1 MIIHKFIIHVLDK
14 NSDTPILND
23 FEGRVSQ
30 DIEAFF
36 QKKISKVSRDNDIR
50 TAVFNDYSNNLI
62 KKCCEQ
68 IIYDESSF
76 LNNSKEI
83 AAYLFDVM
91 KLNAILESCDLAICL
106 YSQKDEKKVAI
117 LKLDYNNSYTHSI
130 SFEDD
135 KFNIQ
140 MSKNEI
146 NIQETKTVKIAA
158 LVGLSGMND
167 EYHLKVLDKDAEKE
181 EANSKFVTEFLNATR
196 VKDDKYRTKKFKDTV
211 ENWITNVLGNDIK
224 QAEDIRSILNYTLKE
239 KHEIDIKDFVDKS
252 IKDDELKNS
261 FKEHMEEKGLDES
274 FSIDKKWVEKKLKKR
289 NIKTDNGFEIKGNL
303 TDFEDP
309 MKYTVRQN
317 QNGSIDIIIKN
328 VNSIMKNKGATME
341 NKDNFVLNKLG
352 PASKV
357 MKKVEI
363 DEKEIKSYLK
373 ELKECEE
380 VKVFIIRKDG
390 IEIPIVFKDGNMNEW
405 LRKEIEISFDRFKD
419 EIAQVKKALIK
430 VTGEN

>member
-23 FEGRVSQ
+23 FEGGVSQ

-36 QKKISKVSRDNDIR
+36 QKKISKVSGDNDIR

-91 KLNAILESCDLAICL
+91 KLNATLESCDLAICL
-106 YSQKDEKKVAI
+106 YSQKYEKKVAI
-117 LKLDYNNSYTHSI
+117 LKLDYNKSYTHSI
-130 SFEDD
+130 EFEDD

-158 LVGLSGMND
+158 LVGLSGMNN
-167 EYHLKVLDKDAEKE
+167 EYHLNVLDKDAEKE
-181 EANSKFVTEFLNATR
+181 EANSKFVTEFLNATK
-196 VKDDKYRTKKFKDTV
+196 VKDDKYKTKMFKAFVDSY
-211 ENWITNVLGNDIK
+211 ISHLYSDMK
-224 QAEDIRSILNYTLKE
+224 QGEDVRSILLYMLREKQNLDINEFTEKAIKEDLK
-239 KHEIDIKDFVDKS
+239 D
-252 IKDDELKNS
+252 S
-261 FKEHMEEKGLDES
+261 FKDHIEEKGIES
-274 FSIDKKWVEKKLKKR
+274 FNIDKKWVEKNLKNR
-289 NIKTDNGFEIKGNL
+289 HIKTDTGFEIKGKMD
-303 TDFEDP
+303 DFEDP

-328 VNSIMKNKGATME
+328 VTFYK
-341 NKDNFVLNKLG
+341 
-352 PASKV
+352 
-357 MKKVEI
+357 
-363 DEKEIKSYLK
+363 EK
-373 ELKECEE
+373 
-380 VKVFIIRKDG
+380 
-390 IEIPIVFKDGNMNEW
+390 
-405 LRKEIEISFDRFKD
+405 
-419 EIAQVKKALIK
+419 
-430 VTGEN
+430 

>member
-1 MIIHKFIIHVLDK
+1 
-14 NSDTPILND
+14 

-146 NIQETKTVKIAA
+146 NIQETKTIKIGAII
-158 LVGLSGMND
+158 GLSGVND
-167 EYHLKVLDKDAEKE
+167 EYHLRVLDKDAEKE
-181 EANSKFVTEFLNATR
+181 EANSKFITEFLNATKI
-196 VKDDKYRTKKFKDTV
+196 KDDKYKTKMFKNTA
-211 ENWITNVLGNDIK
+211 ENWITNALGNDIK
-224 QAEDIRSILNYTLKE
+224 QAEDVRSILNYTLKE
-239 KHEIDIKDFVDKS
+239 KHEININEFADKT
-252 IKDDELKNS
+252 IKDDKLKDS
-261 FKEHMEEKGLDES
+261 FKEHMEEKGLDKG

-328 VNSIMKNKGATME
+328 VTFYE
-341 NKDNFVLNKLG
+341 
-352 PASKV
+352 
-357 MKKVEI
+357 
-363 DEKEIKSYLK
+363 EK
-373 ELKECEE
+373 
-380 VKVFIIRKDG
+380 
-390 IEIPIVFKDGNMNEW
+390 
-405 LRKEIEISFDRFKD
+405 
-419 EIAQVKKALIK
+419 
-430 VTGEN
+430 

>member
-50 TAVFNDYSNNLI
+50 TVVFNDYSNNLI

-130 SFEDD
+130 SFEED

-181 EANSKFVTEFLNATR
+181 EGNSKFVTEFLNATK
-196 VKDDKYRTKKFKDTV
+196 VKDDKYKTKMFKAFVDAYIA
-211 ENWITNVLGNDIK
+211 NLYSDMK
-224 QAEDIRSILNYTLKE
+224 QGEDVRSILLYMLREKQNLDINEFTEKAIKEDLK
-239 KHEIDIKDFVDKS
+239 D
-252 IKDDELKNS
+252 S
-261 FKEHMEEKGLDES
+261 FKDHAEEKGLDES
-274 FSIDKKWVEKKLKKR
+274 FNIDKKWVEKNLKNR
-289 NIKTDNGFEIKGNL
+289 HIKTDTGFEIKGKME
-303 TDFEDP
+303 DFEDF
-309 MKYTVRQN
+309 MKYGIRH
-317 QNGSIDIIIKN
+317 NGNGTIDIVIKN
-328 VNSIMKNKGATME
+328 VNFYN
-341 NKDNFVLNKLG
+341 
-352 PASKV
+352 
-357 MKKVEI
+357 
-363 DEKEIKSYLK
+363 EK
-373 ELKECEE
+373 
-380 VKVFIIRKDG
+380 
-390 IEIPIVFKDGNMNEW
+390 
-405 LRKEIEISFDRFKD
+405 
-419 EIAQVKKALIK
+419 
-430 VTGEN
+430 

>member
-23 FEGRVSQ
+23 FEGRASQ

-50 TAVFNDYSNNLI
+50 TATFNDYSNNLI

-68 IIYDESSF
+68 IIYVESSF

-91 KLNAILESCDLAICL
+91 KLNATLESCDLAICL

-146 NIQETKTVKIAA
+146 NIQETKTVKIGA
-158 LVGLSGMND
+158 LIGLSGMND
-167 EYHLKVLDKDAEKE
+167 EYHLRVLDKDAEKE
-181 EANSKFVTEFLNATR
+181 EANSKFVTEFLNATKI
-196 VKDDKYRTKKFKDTV
+196 KDDKYKTKKFKSTA

-239 KHEIDIKDFVDKS
+239 KHEIDINDFVDKA
-252 IKDDELKNS
+252 IKDDNLKDS

-274 FSIDKKWVEKKLKKR
+274 FNIDKKWVEKNLKKR
-289 NIKTDNGFEIKGNL
+289 SIKTDTGFEIKGKMD
-303 TDFEDP
+303 DFEDF
-309 MKYTVRQN
+309 MKYGIRHNGNGTV
-317 QNGSIDIIIKN
+317 DIVIKN
-328 VNSIMKNKGATME
+328 VN
-341 NKDNFVLNKLG
+341 FY
-352 PASKV
+352 
-357 MKKVEI
+357 
-363 DEKEIKSYLK
+363 DEK
-373 ELKECEE
+373 
-380 VKVFIIRKDG
+380 
-390 IEIPIVFKDGNMNEW
+390 
-405 LRKEIEISFDRFKD
+405 
-419 EIAQVKKALIK
+419 
-430 VTGEN
+430 

>member
-50 TAVFNDYSNNLI
+50 IAVFNDYSNNLI
-62 KKCCEQ
+62 KSCCEQ

-83 AAYLFDVM
+83 ASYLFEIM
-91 KLNAILESCDLAICL
+91 KLNATLESCDLAICL

-117 LKLDYNNSYTHSI
+117 LKLDYNKSYTHSI
-130 SFEDD
+130 EFKDD

-167 EYHLKVLDKDAEKE
+167 KYHLRVLDKDAEKE
-181 EANSKFVTEFLNATR
+181 EANSKFVTEFLNATKI
-196 VKDDKYRTKKFKDTV
+196 KDDKYKTKKFKNTA
-211 ENWITNVLGNDIK
+211 ENWITNALSNDIK
-224 QAEDIRSILNYTLKE
+224 QAEDVRSILNYTLRE
-239 KHEIDIKDFVDKS
+239 KHEIDINDFVDKT
-252 IKDDELKNS
+252 IKDDKLKDS
-261 FKEHMEEKGLDES
+261 FKEHMEEKCIVEG
-274 FSIDKKWVEKKLKKR
+274 FSIDKKLVDKKLKKR

-317 QNGSIDIIIKN
+317 QNGSIDIVIKN
-328 VNSIMKNKGATME
+328 VTFYE
-341 NKDNFVLNKLG
+341 
-352 PASKV
+352 
-357 MKKVEI
+357 
-363 DEKEIKSYLK
+363 EK
-373 ELKECEE
+373 
-380 VKVFIIRKDG
+380 
-390 IEIPIVFKDGNMNEW
+390 
-405 LRKEIEISFDRFKD
+405 
-419 EIAQVKKALIK
+419 
-430 VTGEN
+430 

>member
-91 KLNAILESCDLAICL
+91 KLNATLESCDLAICL

-117 LKLDYNNSYTHSI
+117 LKLDYNKSYTHSI
-130 SFEDD
+130 EFKDD
-135 KFNIQ
+135 KF
-140 MSKNEI
+140 

-167 EYHLKVLDKDAEKE
+167 EYHLRVLDKDAEKE
-181 EANSKFVTEFLNATR
+181 EANSKFVTEFLNATK
-196 VKDDKYRTKKFKDTV
+196 VKDDKYKTKMFK
-211 ENWITNVLGNDIK
+211 
-224 QAEDIRSILNYTLKE
+224 A
-239 KHEIDIKDFVDKS
+239 FVDSYIAHLYSDMKQGEDVRGMLLYMLREKQKLDIDEFADKA
-252 IKDDELKNS
+252 IKDDLKDS
-261 FKEHMEEKGLDES
+261 FKDHIEEKGIES
-274 FSIDKKWVEKKLKKR
+274 FNIDKKWVEKNLKNR
-289 NIKTDNGFEIKGNL
+289 HIKTDTGFEIKGKMD
-303 TDFEDP
+303 DFEDF
-309 MKYTVRQN
+309 MKYGIRH
-317 QNGSIDIIIKN
+317 NGNGTIDIVIKN
-328 VNSIMKNKGATME
+328 VHFYN
-341 NKDNFVLNKLG
+341 
-352 PASKV
+352 
-357 MKKVEI
+357 
-363 DEKEIKSYLK
+363 EK
-373 ELKECEE
+373 
-380 VKVFIIRKDG
+380 
-390 IEIPIVFKDGNMNEW
+390 
-405 LRKEIEISFDRFKD
+405 
-419 EIAQVKKALIK
+419 
-430 VTGEN
+430 

>member
-23 FEGRVSQ
+23 FEGRVNQ

-36 QKKISKVSRDNDIR
+36 NKKISKVSGDNDIR

-91 KLNAILESCDLAICL
+91 KLNATLESCDLAICL

-130 SFEDD
+130 SFEED

-181 EANSKFVTEFLNATR
+181 EANSKFVTEFLNATK
-196 VKDDKYRTKKFKDTV
+196 VKDDKYKTKVFKALVDAFIA
-211 ENWITNVLGNDIK
+211 NLYSDMK
-224 QAEDIRSILNYTLKE
+224 QGEDVRSILLYMLRE
-239 KHEIDIKDFVDKS
+239 KQKLDINEFADKA
-252 IKDDELKNS
+252 IKDDLKDS
-261 FKEHMEEKGLDES
+261 FKDHIEEKGIES
-274 FSIDKKWVEKKLKKR
+274 FNIDKKWVEKNLKNR
-289 NIKTDNGFEIKGNL
+289 HIKTDTGFEIKGKMD
-303 TDFEDP
+303 DFEDP

-317 QNGSIDIIIKN
+317 QNGSIDIVIKN
-328 VNSIMKNKGATME
+328 VTFYE
-341 NKDNFVLNKLG
+341 
-352 PASKV
+352 
-357 MKKVEI
+357 
-363 DEKEIKSYLK
+363 EK
-373 ELKECEE
+373 
-380 VKVFIIRKDG
+380 
-390 IEIPIVFKDGNMNEW
+390 
-405 LRKEIEISFDRFKD
+405 
-419 EIAQVKKALIK
+419 
-430 VTGEN
+430 

>member
-30 DIEAFF
+30 DMDLFF
-36 QKKISKVSRDNDIR
+36 QKKIKTVSRAKDIR

-91 KLNAILESCDLAICL
+91 KLNATLESCDLAICL

-117 LKLDYNNSYTHSI
+117 LKLDYNKSYTHSI
-130 SFEDD
+130 EFKDD

-167 EYHLKVLDKDAEKE
+167 EYHLRVLDKDAEKE
-181 EANSKFVTEFLNATR
+181 EANSKFITEFLNATK
-196 VKDDKYRTKKFKDTV
+196 VKDDKYKTKMFKSTA
-211 ENWITNVLGNDIK
+211 ENWITNALGNDIK
-224 QAEDIRSILNYTLKE
+224 QAEDVRSILNYTLKE
-239 KHEIDIKDFVDKS
+239 KHEIDINNFVDKT
-252 IKDDELKNS
+252 IKDD
-261 FKEHMEEKGLDES
+261 
-274 FSIDKKWVEKKLKKR
+274 KLK
-289 NIKTDNGFEIKGNL
+289 D
-303 TDFEDP
+303 
-309 MKYTVRQN
+309 
-317 QNGSIDIIIKN
+317 S
-328 VNSIMKNKGATME
+328 
-341 NKDNFVLNKLG
+341 
-352 PASKV
+352 
-357 MKKVEI
+357 
-363 DEKEIKSYLK
+363 
-373 ELKECEE
+373 
-380 VKVFIIRKDG
+380 
-390 IEIPIVFKDGNMNEW
+390 
-405 LRKEIEISFDRFKD
+405 
-419 EIAQVKKALIK
+419 
-430 VTGEN
+430 

>member
-50 TAVFNDYSNNLI
+50 IAVFNDYSNNLI
-62 KKCCEQ
+62 KSCCEQ

-83 AAYLFDVM
+83 ASYLFEIM
-91 KLNAILESCDLAICL
+91 KLNATLESCDLAICL

-117 LKLDYNNSYTHSI
+117 LKLDYNKSYTHSI
-130 SFEDD
+130 EFKDD

-140 MSKNEI
+140 MSANEV
-146 NIQETKTVKIAA
+146 NIQETKTVKVAA

-167 EYHLKVLDKDAEKE
+167 EYHLRVLDKDAEKE
-181 EANSKFVTEFLNATR
+181 EANSKFVTEFLNATK
-196 VKDDKYRTKKFKDTV
+196 VKDDKYKTKMFKNTA
-211 ENWITNVLGNDIK
+211 ENWITNALSNDIK
-224 QAEDIRSILNYTLKE
+224 QAEDVRSILNYTLKE
-239 KHEIDIKDFVDKS
+239 KHEININEFADKT
-252 IKDDELKNS
+252 IKDDKLKDS
-261 FKEHMEEKGLDES
+261 FKEHMEEKGLDEG

-289 NIKTDNGFEIKGNL
+289 NIKTDNGFDIKGNL

-328 VNSIMKNKGATME
+328 VT
-341 NKDNFVLNKLG
+341 F
-352 PASKV
+352 
-357 MKKVEI
+357 
-363 DEKEIKSYLK
+363 Y
-373 ELKECEE
+373 EE
-380 VKVFIIRKDG
+380 
-390 IEIPIVFKDGNMNEW
+390 
-405 LRKEIEISFDRFKD
+405 
-419 EIAQVKKALIK
+419 
-430 VTGEN
+430 

>member
-14 NSDTPILND
+14 NSDTLILND
-23 FEGRVSQ
+23 FEGRVNQ

-36 QKKISKVSRDNDIR
+36 NKKISKVSGDKDIR
-50 TAVFNDYSNNLI
+50 TAVFNNYSNNLI

-76 LNNSKEI
+76 LNSSKEI

-91 KLNAILESCDLAICL
+91 KLNATLESCDLAICL

-158 LVGLSGMND
+158 LVGLSGMNN
-167 EYHLKVLDKDAEKE
+167 EYHLNVLDKDAEKE
-181 EANSKFVTEFLNATR
+181 EANSKFVTEFLNATK
-196 VKDDKYRTKKFKDTV
+196 VKDDKYKTKMFKNTS

-224 QAEDIRSILNYTLKE
+224 QAEDVRSILNYTLKE
-239 KHEIDIKDFVDKS
+239 KHEIDINNFVDKT
-252 IKDDELKNS
+252 IKDDKLKDS
-261 FKEHMEEKGLDES
+261 FKEHMEEKGLDKG

-289 NIKTDNGFEIKGNL
+289 NIKTDNGFDIKGNL

-328 VNSIMKNKGATME
+328 VTFYE
-341 NKDNFVLNKLG
+341 
-352 PASKV
+352 
-357 MKKVEI
+357 
-363 DEKEIKSYLK
+363 EK
-373 ELKECEE
+373 
-380 VKVFIIRKDG
+380 
-390 IEIPIVFKDGNMNEW
+390 
-405 LRKEIEISFDRFKD
+405 
-419 EIAQVKKALIK
+419 
-430 VTGEN
+430 

>member
-91 KLNAILESCDLAICL
+91 KLNATLESCDLAICL
-106 YSQKDEKKVAI
+106 YTQKDEKRVAI

-146 NIQETKTVKIAA
+146 NIQETKTVKIGA
-158 LVGLSGMND
+158 LIGLSGMND
-167 EYHLKVLDKDAEKE
+167 EYHLRVLDKDAEKKE
-181 EANSKFVTEFLNATR
+181 GNSKFVTEFLNANK
-196 VKDDKYRTKKFKDTV
+196 VKDDKYKTKKFKALVDAFIANLYSDMKQGEDV
-211 ENWITNVLGNDIK
+211 RNILLYMLREKQKLDINDF
-224 QAEDIRSILNYTLKE
+224 AEKAIQDDNLKE
-239 KHEIDIKDFVDKS
+239 
-252 IKDDELKNS
+252 N
-261 FKEHMEEKGLDES
+261 FKERAEEKGLDGS
-274 FSIDKKWVEKKLKKR
+274 FNIDKKWVEKNLKKR
-289 NIKTDNGFEIKGNL
+289 SVKTDTGFEIKGKMD
-303 TDFEDP
+303 DFEDF
-309 MKYTVRQN
+309 MKYGIRHNENGTV
-317 QNGSIDIIIKN
+317 DIVIKN
-328 VNSIMKNKGATME
+328 VN
-341 NKDNFVLNKLG
+341 FY
-352 PASKV
+352 
-357 MKKVEI
+357 
-363 DEKEIKSYLK
+363 DEK
-373 ELKECEE
+373 
-380 VKVFIIRKDG
+380 
-390 IEIPIVFKDGNMNEW
+390 
-405 LRKEIEISFDRFKD
+405 
-419 EIAQVKKALIK
+419 
-430 VTGEN
+430 

>member
-91 KLNAILESCDLAICL
+91 KLNATLESCDLAICL

-117 LKLDYNNSYTHSI
+117 LKLDYNKSYTHSI
-130 SFEDD
+130 EFKDD

-167 EYHLKVLDKDAEKE
+167 EYHLRVLDKDAEKE
-181 EANSKFVTEFLNATR
+181 EANSKFVTEFLNATK
-196 VKDDKYRTKKFKDTV
+196 VKDDKYKTKMFK
-211 ENWITNVLGNDIK
+211 
-224 QAEDIRSILNYTLKE
+224 A
-239 KHEIDIKDFVDKS
+239 FVDSYIAHLYSDMKQGEDVRGMLLYMLREKQKLDIDEFADKA
-252 IKDDELKNS
+252 IKDDLKDS
-261 FKEHMEEKGLDES
+261 FKV
-274 FSIDKKWVEKKLKKR
+274 W
-289 NIKTDNGFEIKGNL
+289 
-303 TDFEDP
+303 
-309 MKYTVRQN
+309 Y
-317 QNGSIDIIIKN
+317 
-328 VNSIMKNKGATME
+328 
-341 NKDNFVLNKLG
+341 
-352 PASKV
+352 
-357 MKKVEI
+357 
-363 DEKEIKSYLK
+363 
-373 ELKECEE
+373 
-380 VKVFIIRKDG
+380 
-390 IEIPIVFKDGNMNEW
+390 
-405 LRKEIEISFDRFKD
+405 
-419 EIAQVKKALIK
+419 
-430 VTGEN
+430 

>member
-91 KLNAILESCDLAICL
+91 KLNATLESCDLAICL

-117 LKLDYNNSYTHSI
+117 LKLDYNKSYTHSI
-130 SFEDD
+130 EFKDD

-140 MSKNEI
+140 MSANEV
-146 NIQETKTVKIAA
+146 NIQETKTVKVAA

-167 EYHLKVLDKDAEKE
+167 EYHLRVLDKDAEKE
-181 EANSKFVTEFLNATR
+181 EGNSKFVTEFLNATKI
-196 VKDDKYRTKKFKDTV
+196 KDDKYRTKMFKNIAD
-211 ENWITNVLGNDIK
+211 NWITNALSNDIK
-224 QAEDIRSILNYTLKE
+224 QAEDVRSILNYTLKE
-239 KHEIDIKDFVDKS
+239 KHEVDINDFVNKAIKDENL
-252 IKDDELKNS
+252 KDS
-261 FKEHMEEKGLDES
+261 FKEHMEGKGLDEG
-274 FSIDKKWVEKKLKKR
+274 FNIDKKWVEKKLKKR

-317 QNGSIDIIIKN
+317 QDGSIDIIIKN
-328 VNSIMKNKGATME
+328 VTFYE
-341 NKDNFVLNKLG
+341 
-352 PASKV
+352 
-357 MKKVEI
+357 
-363 DEKEIKSYLK
+363 EK
-373 ELKECEE
+373 
-380 VKVFIIRKDG
+380 
-390 IEIPIVFKDGNMNEW
+390 
-405 LRKEIEISFDRFKD
+405 
-419 EIAQVKKALIK
+419 
-430 VTGEN
+430 